1 MGTWLKPQDNF
12 AAHILVV
19 CPTLQL
25 SDAVHIVERLDRE
38 WKGALDL
45 YITRDNRVPVKRHDW
60 MAGFENVTLAYQK
73 AQQMFLK
80 SSIYDAML
88 TIESDIVFPTGGLKR
103 LWDSGADI
111 AYGLYVYKN
120 GASRGE
126 WSLAT
131 DLGTTSYVPISAMP
145 DLARAAWGKCVP
157 CVGIG
162 HGFTLIRRKTL
173 ETIKIRR
180 ERGDQCADWQMAL
193 DAGLAGLTQMC
204 DTSVVCGHVDA
215 KHKVILWPDPMARGL
230 CRRDPIRRGGNSHGN

>member
-1 MGTWLKPQDNF
+1 MGTRVIPKQDNS
-12 AAHILVV
+12 APHILVV

-25 SDAVHIVERLDRE
+25 ADATRLVERLDLQ
-38 WKGALDL
+38 WPGALDL
-45 YITRDNRVPVKRHDW
+45 YITRDNRVPVRDGW

-73 AQQMFLK
+73 AQAFFLK
-80 SSIYDAML
+80 FSWYDAML
-88 TIESDIVFPTGGLKR
+88 TVESDIVFPQDGLKR

-120 GASRGE
+120 GAARGE

-131 DLGTTSYVPISAMP
+131 DLGDTSFIPISAMP
-145 DLARAAWGKCVP
+145 QLARAAWGKCVP

-162 HGFTLIRRKTL
+162 HGFTLIRRRTL
-173 ETIKIRR
+173 EAIKVRR
-180 ERGDQCADWQMAL
+180 ERADQCADWQMAL

-215 KHKVILWPDPMARGL
+215 KRKVILWPDPMARGL
-230 CRRDPIRRGGNSHGN
+230 VRRDPIRRGANYGN